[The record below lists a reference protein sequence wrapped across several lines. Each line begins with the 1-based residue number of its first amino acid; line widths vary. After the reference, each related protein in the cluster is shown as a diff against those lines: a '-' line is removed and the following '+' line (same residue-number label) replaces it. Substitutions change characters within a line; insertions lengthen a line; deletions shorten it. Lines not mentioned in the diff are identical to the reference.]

1 MRRGTLALALAVG
14 ISGCFEVGQGVMPQP
29 SADPSTAP
37 TTEPSPEASPAQPT
51 PMPLPR
57 SFLPFV
63 TRLDGLDRLFLYDAV
78 HQEIVEIP
86 EAFTGGP
93 IRNPFYFEVRGEG
106 RVLYNSGGV
115 IECPEGSGIWVPD
128 IEAFGAYVL
137 DVPRRLRYRL
147 SEDDYFLS
155 AVTADGRLFAHL
167 DVTEF
172 SRSQRIALVLQGED
186 EPYDDEEV
194 LVAGLDLE
202 SGLLVDLSLAPWGR
216 WVAAVKGPVLAESC
230 RFPPPVDGRLF
241 LFDLLTFRLES
252 LTEAYG
258 LPPVQAVALSP
269 SGRQVVMVAGPQVL
283 RLDRLSGELDAMP
296 VLNQSRGDG
305 TLLNPRFL
313 AGSEEVFYLEVRA
326 PGGRTRI
333 LSYDWRAQLLGALLP
348 VNLLDDRADVFLD
361 PP

>member
-14 ISGCFEVGQGVMPQP
+14 ISGCFEVGQGVMPDRSP
-29 SADPSTAP
+29 DPSP
-37 TTEPSPEASPAQPT
+37 SPSPEASPAQPT
-51 PMPLPR
+51 PTPMPLPR
-57 SFLPFV
+57 PFLPFV
-63 TRLDGLDRLFLYDAV
+63 KRLDGLDRLFLYDAL

-115 IECPEGSGIWVPD
+115 IECPEGSGLKVPD

-155 AVTADGRLFAHL
+155 AATADGRFFAHL

-172 SRSQRIALVLQGED
+172 PRSQRIALVLEGED
-186 EPYDDEEV
+186 EPYDDDEV

-202 SGLLVDLSLAPWGR
+202 PGLLVDVSLAAWGR

-252 LTEAYG
+252 LSAAYG

-269 SGRQVVMVAGPQVL
+269 SGRQVVMVAGQQVL
-283 RLDRLSGELDAMP
+283 RLDRVNGELDAMA
-296 VLNQSRGDG
+296 VLNAHRGDG
-305 TLLNPRFL
+305 AYWNPRFL
-313 AGSEEVFYLEVRA
+313 AGSEEVFYLEYRNLE
-326 PGGRTRI
+326 GRSRI
-333 LSYDWRAQLLGALLP
+333 LTYDWRAQLLGALLP
-348 VNLLDDRADVFLD
+348 VNLLEDRADVFLA